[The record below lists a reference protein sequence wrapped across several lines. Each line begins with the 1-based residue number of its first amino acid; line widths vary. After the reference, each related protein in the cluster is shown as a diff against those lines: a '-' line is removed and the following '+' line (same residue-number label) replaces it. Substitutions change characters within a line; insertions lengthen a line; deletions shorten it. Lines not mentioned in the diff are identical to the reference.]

1 MINFYNVIHT
11 MLTRPGIR
19 ELIIPADPQELPI
32 TNQELLQNISGYRYL
47 LQQHVVPGDSVLL
60 AIPVSSVSIS
70 ALLAIQ
76 SIGAIPV
83 LPPASSDLPALFK
96 LLKSQKINVIIAE
109 EQMHQQLG
117 AELAA
122 AGIHCLFLKQETSR
136 ETDWEAVLVNPDQPA
151 LVTFSSGTTGEPKSV
166 LRSHRVITT
175 QHQIL
180 KKVFTPQTDLR
191 DFPIFPNVILHNIAA
206 GITTVV
212 PGIPGFQ
219 MSQLKAENIIMQLSA
234 QHIGTLTGNVFY
246 FRSILA
252 YLKAH
257 PQSFPKVRQIGIGGS
272 PVPEDLLPELRLYFP
287 ETEFH
292 IIYGSSE
299 AEPIAVRKINGTA
312 KNPIN
317 GYCVGKPVET
327 LELRI
332 NEAVTVHTAGGT
344 FNSGEIEV
352 RGAHVAT
359 SHQDGWL
366 RTGDIGYLSAD
377 KELYLTARIGN
388 EKAHQGIQ
396 HYQIEHLL
404 ILHHQVVQVAAI
416 AAEDGFDIFIQGTLT
431 HQEAERILDKNFSP
445 GLINSVQ
452 FQTEIQVDN
461 RQHSKI
467 LYHKINE
474 LRVL

>member
-1 MINFYNVIHT
+1 VINFYNVIHT
-11 MLTRPGIR
+11 ALTKPGNR
-19 ELIIPADPQELPI
+19 DLIIPADQREPAI
-32 TNQELLQNISGYRYL
+32 TNQELLQSISNYKYL
-47 LQQHVVPGDSVLL
+47 LQQHVLPGDSVLL
-60 AIPVSSVSIS
+60 AIPVSAVSIS

-76 SIGAIPV
+76 AIGAIPV
-83 LPPASSDLPALFK
+83 LPPAKSDLPTMLK
-96 LLKSQKINVIIAE
+96 LLKSQKIKVIIAE
-109 EQMHQQLG
+109 EQMQLHFG
-117 AELAA
+117 SELAA
-122 AGIHCLFLKQETSR
+122 AGIQCLYLNQKTNR
-136 ETDWEAVLVNPDQPA
+136 ETIWEAVLVNPDQPA

-166 LRSHRVITT
+166 LRSHRVIAA
-175 QHQIL
+175 QHLIL
-180 KKVFTPQTDLR
+180 KKVFPPQVNLR

-212 PGIPGFQ
+212 PAIPGFQ
-219 MSQLKAENIIMQLSA
+219 MGQLKAENIIQQLSA
-234 QHIGTLTGNVFY
+234 QNIGTLMGNVFY
-246 FRSILA
+246 FKTILA
-252 YLKAH
+252 YLNKH
-257 PQSFPKVRQIGIGGS
+257 PQTFPQVMQIGVGGS

-287 ETEFH
+287 EAEFH

-312 KNPIN
+312 KNPTN
-317 GYCVGKPVET
+317 GYGVGKPVET

-332 NEAVTVHTAGGT
+332 NESAIIHTAGGI

-359 SHQDGWL
+359 QQQDGWL
-366 RTGDIGYLSAD
+366 RTGDIGYLSAE

-396 HYQIEHLL
+396 HYQLEHLL
-404 ILHHQVVQVAAI
+404 TLHHQIVQVAAI
-416 AAEDGFDIFIQGTLT
+416 AAEDGFDIFIQGTIT
-431 HQEAERILDKNFSP
+431 QEEVLRILTKNFP
-445 GLINSVQ
+445 ANLINSVQ

-461 RQHSKI
+461 RHHSKI

>member
-11 MLTRPGIR
+11 ALTKPGIQ
-19 ELIIPADPQELPI
+19 ELIIPADPHQPAI
-32 TNQELLQNISGYRYL
+32 TNQQLLQSISNYRYL
-47 LQQHVVPGDSVLL
+47 LQQHVLPGAAVLL
-60 AIPVSSVSIS
+60 AIPVSAESIS

-76 SIGAIPV
+76 SVGAIPV
-83 LPPASSDLPALFK
+83 LPPAKSELSAMLK
-96 LLKSQKINVIIAE
+96 LLKSQKIKVIIAK
-109 EQMHQQLG
+109 EQMQLQMG
-117 AELAA
+117 SELAA
-122 AGIHCLFLKQETSR
+122 AGIQCLFLKQETQR
-136 ETDWEAVLVNPDQPA
+136 ETNWEAVLVDPDQPA

-166 LRSHRVITT
+166 LRSHRVIAA
-175 QHQIL
+175 QHLIL
-180 KKVFTPQTDLR
+180 KTVFPPQVNLR

-212 PGIPGFQ
+212 PAIPGFQ
-219 MSQLKAENIIMQLSA
+219 MGQLNPEYIIQQLSA
-234 QHIGTLTGNVFY
+234 QNIGTMMGNVFY
-246 FRSILA
+246 FKTLLA
-252 YLKAH
+252 CLKAD
-257 PQSFPKVRQIGIGGS
+257 PQVFPKVMQIGVGGS

-287 ETEFH
+287 EAESH

-317 GYCVGKPVET
+317 GYCVGKPVQT

-332 NEAVTVHTAGGT
+332 NEAAVIHTTSGT
-344 FNSGEIEV
+344 FNAGEIEV
-352 RGAHVAT
+352 RGPHVAT
-359 SHQDGWL
+359 IHPDGWL

-377 KELYLTARIGN
+377 QELYLTARIGN
-388 EKAHQGIQ
+388 EKAHLGIQ

-404 ILHHQVVQVAAI
+404 TLHHQVVQVAAI
-416 AAEDGFDIFIQGTLT
+416 AAEDGFDIFIQGSIT
-431 HQEAERILDKNFSP
+431 QEGAKRILTKNFP
-445 GLINSVQ
+445 AALINNIQ

-461 RQHSKI
+461 RHHSKI

>member
-11 MLTRPGIR
+11 ALTKPGIR
-19 ELIIPADPQELPI
+19 ELIIPADPHQPAI
-32 TNQELLQNISGYRYL
+32 TNHQLLQSISNYRYL
-47 LQQHVVPGDSVLL
+47 LQQHVLPGAAVLL
-60 AIPVSSVSIS
+60 AIPVSPESIS

-76 SIGAIPV
+76 SAGAIPV
-83 LPPASSDLPALFK
+83 LPPAKSELPAMLK
-96 LLKSQKINVIIAE
+96 LLKSQKIKVIIAK
-109 EQMHQQLG
+109 EQMQLQIG
-117 AELAA
+117 SELAA
-122 AGIHCLFLKQETSR
+122 AGIQCLFLKQETQR
-136 ETDWEAVLVNPDQPA
+136 ETNWEPVLVDPDQPA

-166 LRSHRVITT
+166 LRSHRVIAA
-175 QHQIL
+175 QHLIL
-180 KKVFTPQTDLR
+180 KKVFPPQVNLR

-212 PGIPGFQ
+212 PAIPGFQ
-219 MSQLKAENIIMQLSA
+219 MGQLNPEHIIQQLSA
-234 QHIGTLTGNVFY
+234 QNIGTLMGNVFY
-246 FRSILA
+246 FKTILA
-252 YLKAH
+252 CLKAH
-257 PQSFPKVRQIGIGGS
+257 PQVFPKVMQIGAGGS

-287 ETEFH
+287 EAEGR

-317 GYCVGKPVET
+317 GYCVGKPVQT

-332 NEAVTVHTAGGT
+332 NEASVIHTAAGT

-352 RGAHVAT
+352 RGPHVAAT
-359 SHQDGWL
+359 HPDGWL

-377 KELYLTARIGN
+377 QELYLTARIGN
-388 EKAHQGIQ
+388 EKAHLGIQ

-404 ILHHQVVQVAAI
+404 TLHHQVVRIAAI
-416 AAEDGFDIFIQGTLT
+416 AAEDGFDIFIQGSIT
-431 HQEAERILDKNFSP
+431 QEEVTRILTKNFP
-445 GLINSVQ
+445 ATLINNIQ
-452 FQTEIQVDN
+452 FQTEIEVDN
-461 RQHSKI
+461 RHHSKI